1 MIMAEQALLIQ
12 ISLTC
17 DLRNWPCLSRC
28 AFDLD
33 QIEALY
39 QMDLPP
45 RPAHERPNRTRSEES
60 AVRSAHL
67 PFPDKENCRCLV
79 LGTIQDRV
87 LTQRDAP
94 RQISPAPVWRAG
106 CRPVHTGAAVP
117 TLDTRIRSKQGVS
130 SSRTCGGTW
139 ERIHVGSSEASSE
152 QISDPLSLWRRADI
166 NDAVSGHAIR
176 LGIRYLPC

>member
-1 MIMAEQALLIQ
+1 MACHQCDRAVTPLPHLQEQNRLSRAGKTMIMAEQALLIQ
-12 ISLTC
+12 ILLTC

-45 RPAHERPNRTRSEES
+45 RPAHERPNRIRSKES

-79 LGTIQDRV
+79 LGTIQHRV
-87 LTQRDAP
+87 LTERRTPPNKSCSSVARRVP
-94 RQISPAPVWRAG
+94 PCAHRRSGAHLGHSYPLEAG
-106 CRPVHTGAAVP
+106 CELLQNMRRNLGTN
-117 TLDTRIRSKQGVS
+117 
-130 SSRTCGGTW
+130 TCR
-139 ERIHVGSSEASSE
+139 E
-152 QISDPLSLWRRADI
+152 L
-166 NDAVSGHAIR
+166 
-176 LGIRYLPC
+176 